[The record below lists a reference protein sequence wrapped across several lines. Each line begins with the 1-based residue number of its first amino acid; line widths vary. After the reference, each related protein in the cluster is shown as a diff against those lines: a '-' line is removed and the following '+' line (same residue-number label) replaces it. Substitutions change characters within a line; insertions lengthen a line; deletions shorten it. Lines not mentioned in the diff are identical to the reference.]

1 MGKHLITSKIFF
13 LLLIGV
19 AMTVSACNTISEEP
33 NNPARASTSQELG
46 KRPESNSTAATDSSN
61 PRKSSSSSPSPTE
74 QPKSTPR
81 QGSTNT
87 KTTTAQ
93 AQAQRKNYKPV
104 SLSEFAQGKP
114 LTGDDPKAI
123 TLSVFGNAES
133 QEGGSQEVTV
143 DYPQSDLAVVT
154 ITRMGV
160 ADDSIGGIRYR
171 AELVATSKPTS
182 PGKQWKLVWAGSQMK
197 CQPGRG
203 HQDWSTE
210 LCL

>member
-1 MGKHLITSKIFF
+1 
-13 LLLIGV
+13 
-19 AMTVSACNTISEEP
+19 MTVSACNNIREEP

-46 KRPESNSTAATDSSN
+46 QRPESSSTAATSSSN
-61 PRKSSSSSPSPTE
+61 PRKFSSSSPSPTE
-74 QPKSTPR
+74 QSKSTPR
-81 QGSTNT
+81 QGSTNA
-87 KTTTAQ
+87 KATTAQ
-93 AQAQRKNYKPV
+93 AQAHRKNYKPL
-104 SLSEFAQGKP
+104 SLSEIVQGKP
-114 LTGDDPKAI
+114 LTGDDPKAL
-123 TLSVFGNAES
+123 TLSVFGNVES

-171 AELVATSKPTS
+171 AEFVATSKQTS

-197 CQPGRG
+197 CQQGRG